1 MIDKKSLI
9 LENIIREYLK
19 TPEPIGSEQL
29 KSKLSIKISSSTIR
43 SYFKKLEDGGFLMQI
58 HISSGRIP
66 TNSALKSYWK
76 SILIPLDIINIINVA
91 NLKESAE
98 DENIFFIAKFIKE
111 NNLVETINVRDKYL
125 LLVFSEGEIVVEY
138 SNALERF
145 LQGFLG
151 YDLSDLKQVCNQ
163 VGAYNLGRKIDSF
176 LSDNELQ
183 RAGNRE
189 LLDMYHNSTVDEN
202 FFINS
207 IDGSLI
213 DRVENGLNF
222 ISKEYMLIKQDAL
235 IEERKAK
242 LISIGHLSRD
252 FENFFNKAMKE

>member
-9 LENIIREYLK
+9 LERIIREYLK

-29 KSKLSIKISSSTIR
+29 KTKLHIKISSSTIR

-76 SILIPLDIINIINVA
+76 SILIPLDKINISSVD

-98 DENIFFIAKFIKE
+98 NENIFFIAKFIKE

-125 LLVFSEGEIVVEY
+125 LLVFTEGEIVVEH

-151 YDLSDLKQVCNQ
+151 FDLNDLKQICNQ
-163 VGAYNLGRKIDSF
+163 VGAFNLSKKIDGF
-176 LSDNELQ
+176 LSEDELQ

-189 LLDMYHNSTVDEN
+189 LAEMYHNQMVDEH
-202 FFINS
+202 FFLNS

-213 DRVENGLNF
+213 DRVEDGLNF

-242 LISIGHLSRD
+242 LISLGHLSRD

>member
-29 KSKLSIKISSSTIR
+29 KTKLHIKISSSTIR

-76 SILIPLDIINIINVA
+76 SILVPLNNINISSVD

-125 LLVFSEGEIVVEY
+125 LLIFSEGEVVVEY

-145 LQGFLG
+145 LQGLLG
-151 YDLSDLKQVCNQ
+151 LDLNDLKQICNQ
-163 VGAYNLGRKIDSF
+163 VGAFNLSKKIDDF
-176 LSDNELQ
+176 LSDEIQ
-183 RAGNRE
+183 RAGERE
-189 LLDMYHNSTVDEN
+189 LLEMYHNEMVDER
-202 FFINS
+202 FFLNS

-252 FENFFNKAMKE
+252 FENFFNKAVKV